1 MADEKKDD
9 QEKKKKLKQGET
21 EDITKKA
28 TDEEK
33 EFKASGVEGTKDA
46 SPKPP
51 PEGENKSEIRNPK
64 PEIVRGEDVIKI
76 LRAKGVQI

>member
-1 MADEKKDD
+1 MVEEKKDD

-33 EFKASGVEGTKDA
+33 DFKTSGIEGTKDA
-46 SPKPP
+46 
-51 PEGENKSEIRNPK
+51 INPSLK
-64 PEIVRGEDVIKI
+64 AGDPEIVRGEDVVKM
-76 LRAKGVQI
+76 LRAKGVKI